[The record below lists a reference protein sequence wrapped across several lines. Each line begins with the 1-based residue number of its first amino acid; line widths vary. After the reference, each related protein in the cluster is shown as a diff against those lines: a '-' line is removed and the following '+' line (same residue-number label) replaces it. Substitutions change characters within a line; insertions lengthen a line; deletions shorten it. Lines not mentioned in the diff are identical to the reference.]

1 MKIDD
6 IDKMII
12 NTILHNPRL
21 SVRDIGKCCNVSA
34 VTVLNRIKILEKE
47 KIIKSY
53 TAYIDYSKIG
63 YDFDVAIKIRVSKGR
78 LIDVE
83 EKIATHKNV
92 FAVYDMTGDFDVL
105 VIAKFKS
112 KKNFDAFIKKIQS
125 YPFIE
130 RTETMMILNT
140 IKENFLDVE

>member
-6 IDKMII
+6 TDKKII
-12 NTILHNPRL
+12 NVLMKNPRL
-21 SVRDIGKCCNVSA
+21 SVRDIGKEIGVSA
-34 VTVLNRIKILEKE
+34 VTVLNRMKTLEKE

-53 TAYIDYSKIG
+53 SAYIDYSKIG
-63 YDFDVAIKIRVSKGR
+63 YDFDVAIKIRVLKGK
-78 LIDVE
+78 LFEVE

-112 KKNFDAFIKKIQS
+112 RKSFDAFIKKVQS
-125 YPFIE
+125 YSFVE

-140 IKENFLDVE
+140 IKERFIDVE